1 MKDLLVRL
9 EELET
14 EKFMLQMAD
23 HWTQEDYSYN
33 NKLSKEIREL
43 KEQLKALGWEG

>member
-1 MKDLLVRL
+1 MKELLERL

-14 EKFMLQMAD
+14 RKFMLQMAD
-23 HWTQEDYSYN
+23 HWTQEDYRYN
-33 NKLSKEIREL
+33 DKLYNEIKEL